1 MDTKQKRIRVLMF
14 PWLAQG
20 HISPFLELAKK
31 PTNRNLYVYFCS
43 TAVNLDSIKPK
54 ISPNHSLSIQFIE
67 LKLPLLP
74 QLPSYYQTTKGLP
87 PHLMNTLVKSV
98 DMSRDG
104 FATILK
110 TLDPDLFIYDLF
122 QPWAPTLASSLN
134 IPAILF
140 YTASVAAASFTF
152 HAWKNLKR
160 EEFPFPEFYI
170 NDCFMP
176 IKSSRNEFGRTPPV
190 SSSKERILLCLGHSS
205 DIILVKSFREL
216 EGKYMDYLSILLN
229 KKIGPTGPLVRDAS
243 EEHHENEKE
252 ILEWLTK
259 KRKASTVFV
268 SFGSEYYLSNK
279 EREAIAE
286 GLEFSGVYFTW
297 VLRFPFGDKDKPKFD
312 EALPEGYLERIGER
326 ELMVEDWA
334 PQAKI
339 LQHSSIGGFVSDCG
353 WSSVTESLKFGVP
366 IIAMPMCVDQTLN
379 ARLVQAVSVGVEVER
394 GKDGSLE
401 REEIVRAIKQ
411 VVGEK
416 DGENIRNQ
424 NHLFSP

>member
-1 MDTKQKRIRVLMF
+1 MF

-20 HISPFLELAKK
+20 HISRFLELAKK

-54 ISPNHSLSIQFIE
+54 ISPNHSLSIQVIE

-87 PHLMNTLVKSV
+87 PHLMNTLVKAV

-176 IKSSRNEFGRTPPV
+176 IKSSRNVFGRTPPV
-190 SSSKERILLCLGHSS
+190 SSSKERILLCLGH
-205 DIILVKSFREL
+205 
-216 EGKYMDYLSILLN
+216 
-229 KKIGPTGPLVRDAS
+229 
-243 EEHHENEKE
+243 
-252 ILEWLTK
+252 
-259 KRKASTVFV
+259 
-268 SFGSEYYLSNK
+268 FGYH
-279 EREAIAE
+279 
-286 GLEFSGVYFTW
+286 
-297 VLRFPFGDKDKPKFD
+297 FG
-312 EALPEGYLERIGER
+312 
-326 ELMVEDWA
+326 
-334 PQAKI
+334 
-339 LQHSSIGGFVSDCG
+339 
-353 WSSVTESLKFGVP
+353 
-366 IIAMPMCVDQTLN
+366 
-379 ARLVQAVSVGVEVER
+379 
-394 GKDGSLE
+394 
-401 REEIVRAIKQ
+401 
-411 VVGEK
+411 
-416 DGENIRNQ
+416 
-424 NHLFSP
+424 